1 MRTSIRTIAQRPNER
16 ESATGWYLTGSV
28 EPGATICR
36 NPINSHTYIVG
47 RRPEA
52 QLILHSM
59 RVSGVHAELSVIGG
73 SLFVRDLKSTNG
85 TFVNRKRIHSV
96 TPLTDGDL
104 LELADLE
111 FCVEFRAAPIQR
123 PAVDPILKKTA
134 AAIDAI
140 ESAWI
145 HSKFREL
152 MTDRAI
158 VPHYQP
164 IVLLE
169 DPQIIIGYEALARS
183 LVVGLESPKAMFDAA
198 EQMSMAADLSR
209 VCRQRAVEQAPRLP
223 RPHRVFLNTHPM
235 EKLKEEVI
243 PSLAILREHMPD
255 VNLVVEVHEGAI
267 QDPRTMLRI
276 IAELKEIDVDVAYDD
291 FGAGQSRLLELV
303 KAPPTYLKFD
313 RCLIQGLH
321 EAPVHQ
327 QRLIRTLTDIARD
340 FNTLSLGEGI
350 ETAEE
355 SEICKELG
363 MAYGQGYYFGRPAA
377 APIVPRKEKQERT
390 PAENGADPALL
401 S

>member
-1 MRTSIRTIAQRPNER
+1 MAQRSSDR
-16 ESATGWYLTGSV
+16 DSTTGWYLTGSV
-28 EPGATICR
+28 EHGSTICR
-36 NPINSHTYIVG
+36 NPVNSHTFIVG
-47 RRPEA
+47 RRPES

-85 TFVNRKRIHSV
+85 TFVNGKRIHAV
-96 TPLTDGDL
+96 TPLIDGDL
-104 LELADLE
+104 LEIADLE
-111 FCVEFRAAPIQR
+111 FCVEYRAVPAQR
-123 PAVDPILKKTA
+123 PTVDPILKKTA

-164 IVLLE
+164 IVLLD

-183 LVVGLESPKAMFDAA
+183 LVTGLEGPKAMFDAA
-198 EQMSMAADLSR
+198 EQMSMEADLSR
-209 VCRQRAVEQAPRLP
+209 VCRQRAVEHIPRMP
-223 RPHRVFLNTHPM
+223 RPHRVFLNTHPA
-235 EKLKEEVI
+235 EKLNEEVI

-350 ETAEE
+350 ETADEA
-355 SEICKELG
+355 EICKDLG
-363 MAYGQGYYFGRPAA
+363 MAYGQGYFFGRPAA
-377 APIVPRKEKQERT
+377 APIVPKKEKKDRSAMSIGSDSAVLT
-390 PAENGADPALL
+390 
-401 S
+401 